1 LSLARAARKTAGNS
15 RTTGLERHTII
26 NMIQIFGD
34 VAESVSSEGATPCA
48 RMSKRDLHAFWKIIA
63 D

>member
-1 LSLARAARKTAGNS
+1 LSLARAARKTTGNS

-34 VAESVSSEGATPCA
+34 VAESVF
-48 RMSKRDLHAFWKIIA
+48 K
-63 D
+63 